1 MGIFHPKK
9 KKKGHRN
16 QRERETDRVPSC
28 KNSHPRLNK
37 QGCKWENDDTI
48 QLHKFII
55 KKKKKKRNI
64 IMRET
69 TMIARSKVLHQPDNL
84 IIL

>member
-1 MGIFHPKK
+1 MGNFHQKK

-55 KKKKKKRNI
+55 KKKKKKEYNHERDYHDSQ
-64 IMRET
+64 EQSSSST
-69 TMIARSKVLHQPDNL
+69 
-84 IIL
+84 